1 MVREYE
7 NAKQSL
13 VEKILKL
20 ADCNAQAYKCSHN
33 IRSTKTRIETS
44 MKGGTVYM
52 TIEVALL
59 ISGVSLAF
67 GIYQGITNMRRNS
80 KKDDQHDAAQLTTVI
95 VKLENIGMGIA
106 EIKSEMT
113 NVKADIKESRE
124 RLIKVEQQVK
134 VLNKTVFKGDVSNE

>member
-1 MVREYE
+1 MR
-7 NAKQSL
+7 
-13 VEKILKL
+13 
-20 ADCNAQAYKCSHN
+20 
-33 IRSTKTRIETS
+33 
-44 MKGGTVYM
+44 GGYVYM

-95 VKLENIGMGIA
+95 VKLENIGMGVA

-124 RLIKVEQQVK
+124 RLIKVEESAKQAHK
-134 VLNKTVFKGDVSNE
+134 RIDALEKYKRGGDLSE